1 MSFLEAVRLAF
12 GMIRAQKLKS
22 FFSMVGAF
30 IGVTFLIGVV
40 TIVNGMDRYMK
51 EDFAGKLFGVNTFT
65 LRFRPFVNVGEEPS
79 REQRREWSRR
89 PRLKIADYEAL
100 ADQLDPSFLVGV
112 ESTNQVETVVG
123 TKRSRSVQARGVTE
137 SYFRIRRIDIAEGRV
152 FSPPEVEHG
161 ANVVVIGSEVA
172 DKFFAG
178 LDPVGRIIR
187 IAEFPYRIIGVAAS
201 QGKVFG
207 LSLDNFAIAP
217 YTSQIKRVVNP
228 HNVLDGII
236 VKAPDVAGL
245 QEARVQTEAIMRIR
259 RHLRPGQPDNF
270 HFETADDVLSFW
282 AKISRILYAA
292 LPALVGISL
301 VVGGIVIMNI
311 MLMAVAERTREIGI
325 RKSLGA
331 RRRDILRQF
340 LVEATALSTFG
351 AALGIVSGIGLAY
364 LVNAATPLPAQV
376 SLGSIIVAVF
386 LGVGVGVVSGV
397 YPASRAARLDPV
409 AALRFE

>member
-1 MSFLEAVRLAF
+1 MPFLEAVRLAL

-22 FFSMVGAF
+22 FFSLIGAF

-51 EDFAGKLFGVNTFT
+51 EDFAAKLFGVNTFT
-65 LRFRPFVNVGEEPS
+65 LRYRPFVNIGEEPS
-79 REQRREWSRR
+79 REQRREWWRR

-100 ADQLDPSFLVGV
+100 AAQLDPGLLVGV
-112 ESTNQVETVVG
+112 ESSSQPEVTVG
-123 TKRSRSVQARGVTE
+123 NKRSTSIEARGVSE
-137 SYFRIRRIDIAEGRV
+137 SHFRIRKIDIAQGRV
-152 FSPPEVEHG
+152 FSQPEVDHG

-172 DKFFAG
+172 DKFFPS
-178 LDPVGRIIR
+178 LDPIGRTIRVGD
-187 IAEFPYRIIGVAAS
+187 FPYRIIGVAKS

-207 LSLDNFAIAP
+207 ISLDKFVIAP

-228 HNVLDGII
+228 HNVVDGIV
-236 VKAPDVAGL
+236 VKAPDLASM
-245 QEARVQTEAIMRIR
+245 QAARTEVEEIMRIR
-259 RHLRPGQPDNF
+259 RGLRPGQPDNF
-270 HFETADDVLSFW
+270 TFETADDVLSFW
-282 AKISRILYAA
+282 AKIAKILYTA

-311 MLMAVAERTREIGI
+311 MLMAVSERTREIGI

-340 LVEATALSTFG
+340 LVEATTLSTVG
-351 AALGIVSGIGLAY
+351 AALGIVSGIGLAE
-364 LVNAATPLPAQV
+364 LVNVATPLPATV
-376 SLGSIIVAVF
+376 SLGSIVIAVF
-386 LGVGVGVVSGV
+386 LGVGVGVISGV

>member
-1 MSFLEAVRLAF
+1 MSFLESVVLAF

-51 EDFAGKLFGVNTFT
+51 DDFAGKLFGINTFT
-65 LRFRPFVNVGEEPS
+65 LRFRPFVNVGQEPS
-79 REQRREWSRR
+79 REQRREWNRR
-89 PRLKIADYEAL
+89 PRLKIADYEFL
-100 ADQLDPSFLVGV
+100 ASQLDPSFLVGV
-112 ESTNQVETVVG
+112 ESMNNVVAEVG
-123 TKRSRSVQARGVTE
+123 TKRSRSIEARGVTE
-137 SYFRIRRIDIAEGRV
+137 SYFRIRKIDIAEGRV
-152 FSPPEVEHG
+152 FAQPEVEHG
-161 ANVVVIGSEVA
+161 SNVVVIGSEVA

-178 LDPVGRIIR
+178 LDPIGRTIR
-187 IAEFPYRIIGVAAS
+187 VADFPYRIIGVAAS

-207 LSLDNFAIAP
+207 QSLDKFIIAP

-228 HNVLDGII
+228 HNVVDGII
-236 VKAPDVAGL
+236 VKAQDIPGMN
-245 QEARVQTEAIMRIR
+245 EARAQVEALMRVR
-259 RHLRPGQPDNF
+259 RHLHPGQPDNF
-270 HFETADDVLSFW
+270 HFETSDDVLSFW
-282 AKISRILYAA
+282 ANISKILYTV
-292 LPALVGISL
+292 LPALVSISL

-311 MLMAVAERTREIGI
+311 MLMAVSERTREIGI

-340 LVEATALSTFG
+340 LVEATALSTLG
-351 AALGIVSGIGLAY
+351 AALGIVAGIALAY
-364 LVNAATPLPAQV
+364 IIKATTPLPADISV
-376 SLGSIIVAVF
+376 GWVVVAVF
-386 LGVGVGVVSGV
+386 LGVGVGVMSGV

>member
-1 MSFLEAVRLAF
+1 MPLLEAIRLAF

-22 FFSMVGAF
+22 FFSLIGAF

-65 LRFRPFVNVGEEPS
+65 LRFRPFVNAGPEPS
-79 REQRREWSRR
+79 EEQRREWRRR
-89 PRLKIADYEAL
+89 PRLKVADFEAIR
-100 ADQLDPSFLVGV
+100 AQLDPRFIVGV
-112 ESTNQVETVVG
+112 ESQNNVEAVVG
-123 TKRSRSVQARGVTE
+123 TKRSRSIIAYGVSE
-137 SYFRIRRIDIAEGRV
+137 SYFRIKKIDIAEGRV
-152 FSPPEVEHG
+152 FSPQEVTHG

-172 DKFFAG
+172 ERFFEG
-178 LDPVGRIIR
+178 LNPIGRTIR
-187 IAEFPYRIIGVAAS
+187 VADFPYRVVGVAES
-201 QGKVFG
+201 QGNVFG
-207 LSLDNFAIAP
+207 ISLDKFVIAP

-228 HNVLDGII
+228 HLVVDGII
-236 VKAPDVAGL
+236 VRAPDLAGMA
-245 QEARVQTEAIMRIR
+245 EAQSDVEAIMRAR
-259 RHLRPGQPDNF
+259 RHLRPTQANNF

-282 AKISRILYAA
+282 ANISRVLYTA

-325 RKSLGA
+325 RKALGA

-340 LVEATALSTFG
+340 LVEAATLSTIG
-351 AALGIVSGIGLAY
+351 AGLGIVVGILLAK
-364 LVNAATPLPAQV
+364 LVDAATPLPASV
-376 SLGSIIVAVF
+376 SSGSILVAVL
-386 LGVGVGVVSGV
+386 LGIGVGVVSGV
-397 YPASRAARLDPV
+397 YPANRAARLDPV

>member
-1 MSFLEAVRLAF
+1 MPFFEAVRLAL

-22 FFSMVGAF
+22 FFSLIGAF

-51 EDFAGKLFGVNTFT
+51 EDFAAKLFGVNTFT
-65 LRFRPFVNVGEEPS
+65 LRYRPFVNVGEEPS
-79 REQRREWSRR
+79 REQRREWWRR

-100 ADQLDPSFLVGV
+100 ADQLDPSVLVAV
-112 ESTNQVETVVG
+112 ESMNQVETAVRN
-123 TKRSRSVQARGVTE
+123 KRSTSIQARGVSE
-137 SYFRIRRIDIAEGRV
+137 SYFRIKKIDIAQGRV
-152 FSPPEVEHG
+152 FSQPEVEHG
-161 ANVVVIGSEVA
+161 ANVMVIGSEVA
-172 DKFFAG
+172 EKFFEN

-187 IAEFPYRIIGVAAS
+187 VADFPYRVIGVAKS

-207 LSLDNFAIAP
+207 LSLDKFVIAP

-228 HNVLDGII
+228 HNVVDGII
-236 VKAPDVAGL
+236 VKGADLASMQAARTDVEEL
-245 QEARVQTEAIMRIR
+245 MRIR

-270 HFETADDVLSFW
+270 TFETADDVLSFW
-282 AKISRILYAA
+282 AKIARILYIA

-311 MLMAVAERTREIGI
+311 MLMAVSERTREIGI

-340 LVEATALSTFG
+340 LVEATTLSTLG
-351 AALGIVSGIGLAY
+351 AALGILSGIGLAE
-364 LVNAATPLPAQV
+364 LVNVATPLPAQV
-376 SLGSIIVAVF
+376 SLASIIVAVF